1 MYKINFYVFSWYMKI
16 YWIGYSLNIL
26 RIKWP
31 TKCILLHTS
40 ARHFLS
46 LQILFYVTLDISLKF
61 PAVIKSILMYSV
73 APLTFLRNALR
84 LYVMQTKI
92 QGWESN
98 RCFIM
103 IVLSPWNFVWSITKF
118 WLCAGY
124 HIGFQIYDGTFL
136 SGIKQD
142 EIIYYIY
149 KNRNN
154 DIFSFYWLG
163 LWWIICLSKS
173 IAHIHIWK
181 YYAIYIICC
190 TTI

>member
-26 RIKWP
+26 RIKWS
-31 TKCILLHTS
+31 TKCIILQTS
-40 ARHFLS
+40 ARQFIS

-124 HIGFQIYDGTFL
+124 HIGFQTYDGIFIRYHTRWN
-136 SGIKQD
+136 
-142 EIIYYIY
+142 YI
-149 KNRNN
+149 
-154 DIFSFYWLG
+154 LH
-163 LWWIICLSKS
+163 L
-173 IAHIHIWK
+173 
-181 YYAIYIICC
+181 
-190 TTI
+190 